1 MSAPDPKPVAQPAA
15 TPRLAATLILLRDDD
30 NGLEVMLVER
40 TGTASFAAGKFVF
53 PGGTV
58 DAADAGLA
66 TSDAAD
72 AVLRVAA
79 IRETWEECG
88 LLLAEGT
95 VPPVSPG
102 ADFGALVRDA
112 GLRLSVDALLPF
124 AHWITPP
131 HAPKRFDT
139 HFFVAPAPHGQTA
152 CADRGEV
159 VSAVW
164 SRPSAIVEA
173 AESERINLM
182 FATYMNLRWLARH
195 ASAADALAAARH
207 RPIVAVTAEP
217 VEAAEGRTFR
227 IPEAA
232 GYGETHVLERRF
244 RRV

>member
-1 MSAPDPKPVAQPAA
+1 MSGPIA
-15 TPRLAATLILLRDDD
+15 TPRLASTLILLRDGDA
-30 NGLEVMLVER
+30 GLEVMLVER

-58 DAADAGLA
+58 DPADAGLA
-66 TSDAAD
+66 ASAEPD

-88 LLLAEGT
+88 LLLAEGAR
-95 VPPVSPG
+95 SQAAPG
-102 ADFGALVRDA
+102 GDFGALVRGA

-124 AHWITPP
+124 AHWITPT

-139 HFFVAPAPHGQTA
+139 HFFVAAAPPDQTA
-152 CADRGEV
+152 RADRGEV

-164 SRPSAIVEA
+164 SRPSEVVAA
-173 AESERINLM
+173 AEAERINLM
-182 FATYMNLRWLARH
+182 FATYMNLRWLAAH
-195 ASAADALAAARH
+195 GSAADALAAARG
-207 RPIVAVTAEP
+207 RPIVTITAEP
-217 VEAAEGRTFR
+217 LDSAEGRVFR
-227 IPEAA
+227 IPEGA

>member
-1 MSAPDPKPVAQPAA
+1 MSRPIA
-15 TPRLAATLILLRDDD
+15 TPRLASTLILLRDGDV
-30 NGLEVMLVER
+30 GLEVMLVER

-58 DAADAGLA
+58 DAADAALA
-66 TSDAAD
+66 GSAEPDAL
-72 AVLRVAA
+72 LRVAA

-88 LLLAEGT
+88 LLLAEGE
-95 VPPVSPG
+95 VPQAAPG
-102 ADFGALVRDA
+102 ADFGTLVRDA

-139 HFFVAPAPHGQTA
+139 HFFVAAAPRGQTA

-164 SRPSAIVEA
+164 SRPSEVVAA
-173 AESERINLM
+173 AEAERINLM
-182 FATYMNLRWLARH
+182 FATYMNLRWLAGH
-195 ASAADALAAARH
+195 GSAADALAAARS
-207 RPIVAVTAEP
+207 RPIVAITAEP
-217 VEAAEGRTFR
+217 VDSAQGRVFR
-227 IPEAA
+227 IPEGT